1 MKITAICV
9 SSIFDRDKYLIA
21 DRLVKQRVA
30 AGEHVILLPL
40 AMARRAIRAKERADF
55 LYFLNGAGI
64 TEALV
69 VRSDSLDKGFADIL
83 KKKFED
89 WGIKVCFIDS
99 EDLDK
104 PDQEEDDRAYD
115 WQAGS
120 IELNEK
126 IAGSIF
132 SFSDGFLKS
141 DKVEDI
147 SEAIT
152 GIIPENSFVCMR
164 DSFLQDLYVDRGICP
179 ANLEKFYILA
189 DKREKPGRWD
199 TFLTKDFFPDAKNVI
214 EQTPLIVAL
223 PIHCR
228 QSCFGYL
235 LYLSDE
241 IDTRCGV
248 LEQCSVIMDLMIARY
263 ITERKLMFA
272 NHELVSANENVQ
284 RLQETDVLTGLR
296 NSRGFIR
303 EADEMLK
310 KCKADGHRISSICI
324 DVDRLGNINEI
335 YGHLEGDIAIQMLA
349 QIVMDSIHKGS
360 IAARLGSDE
369 FVVLSVMDD
378 NGRKQEEFTE
388 LIRNRLSVYNRIS
401 GKEYTLE
408 ANICALSITP
418 DEKTDVEQILDE
430 SFTRKRTMKESR
442 YSRRSSVIQ
451 KSVEDDEKEHGMVRG
466 VMDGNDY
473 LYALQPIVSAQ
484 TGDVVAYEALMR
496 TAQEVRLSP
505 LTILKYAT
513 MDERLYDVELSTF
526 SNVLRMMED
535 IKDEIGDRKVFINS
549 IPGHFL
555 TDNDYKKLR
564 HRYKDLFGSMV
575 VEITEETDLEA
586 ETADVL
592 RSRCAE
598 DGFEVAVDDFG
609 TGYSNMSNLLKFLPN
624 YVKIDRSL
632 IEKVQE
638 DPKKQHFV
646 RTIIQFANDNGFK
659 SLAEGVETA
668 GELNAVIRMGV
679 DLIQGYYTARPEFEP
694 VTEIDEKIRQEIIR
708 ANFEDSHEHS
718 KKIYLVN
725 REKELFMMN
734 LAMENYTGI
743 IISQPE
749 LSLHGSPD
757 FMTGIT
763 IRIKE
768 GCKCRLRISN
778 VRIGDVEDRPCID
791 IGKGASLEL
800 VLEGNNLFEG
810 NGIHVPDDASL
821 KISGSGNL
829 VITPVQTSAYCIGA
843 EYNCDFG
850 RIECNTGGNLT
861 LNVDGNQCVGI
872 GGGRCQSGE
881 GIRLNHGSYSL
892 RLSGIDSV
900 GIGSFEGDV
909 PISIVSS
916 HVQIEMRTAKGV
928 GVGSANGRQNVE
940 IRNVSLNIEGSGSLL
955 AGIGSYE
962 KTEGSIRIDDAS
974 VHIKFNGKKLYLI
987 GGNEGLLYIA
997 ISNTDLEFTAEGNA
1011 AVALGTMKEDAQL
1024 KLLQSRFTLFMLS
1037 GKPVPLGI
1045 NKDMLMVVGG
1055 THKMSINEEDSEF

>member
-9 SSIFDRDKYLIA
+9 SSIFDREKYLIA

-30 AGEHVILLPL
+30 MGEHVILLPL

-55 LYFLNGAGI
+55 LYFLAGAGI

-69 VRSDSLDKGFADIL
+69 VRSGSLDGTFADIL

-89 WGIKVCFIDS
+89 WGIKVSLIDA
-99 EDLDK
+99 EDIEK
-104 PDQEEDDRAYD
+104 PSPEEDDCAYD
-115 WQAGS
+115 WQS
-120 IELNEK
+120 RSLDHNEK
-126 IAGSIF
+126 LAGKIF
-132 SFSDGFLKS
+132 SFSEGFLKS
-141 DKVEDI
+141 DKVDDI
-147 SEAIT
+147 SEAISSL
-152 GIIPENSFVCMR
+152 IPDNSFVCMR

-189 DKREKPGRWD
+189 DKREQSRCWD

-223 PIHCR
+223 PLHCR
-228 QSCFGYL
+228 QSCFGYM

-241 IDTRCGV
+241 LDARSGV

-310 KCKADGHRISSICI
+310 KCKAEGRRISSICI

-349 QIVMDSIHKGS
+349 QIVMDSIHKGT

-369 FVVLSVMDD
+369 FVVLSVIDD
-378 NGRKQEEFTE
+378 NGKKQEEFTE
-388 LIRNRLSVYNRIS
+388 LIKNRLSIYNRIS

-408 ANICALSITP
+408 ANICSLSITP

-442 YSRRSSVIQ
+442 YSRRSSVAQ
-451 KSVEDDEKEHGMVRG
+451 RTMEDDEKEHGLVRG
-466 VMDGNDY
+466 VMDGNEY
-473 LYALQPIVSAQ
+473 LYAFQPIVSAQ
-484 TGDVVAYEALMR
+484 SGDVVAYEALMR
-496 TAQEVRLSP
+496 TGEETRLSP

-526 SNVLRMMED
+526 SNVLRTMED
-535 IKDEIGDRKVFINS
+535 IKDVIGDRKVFINS

-586 ETADVL
+586 ETADIL

-646 RTIIQFANDNGFK
+646 RTIIQFAHDNGFK

-679 DLIQGYYTARPEFEP
+679 DLIQGYYTAKPEFDL
-694 VTEIDEKIRQEIIR
+694 VTEIDEKVRQEIIK
-708 ANFEDSHEHS
+708 ANFDDFHEHS

-763 IRIKE
+763 IRIKD

-791 IGKGASLEL
+791 IGSGASLEL
-800 VLEGNNLFEG
+800 VLEGNNVFEG
-810 NGIHVPDDASL
+810 NGIHVPDDASFKL
-821 KISGSGNL
+821 SGNGNL
-829 VITPVQTSAYCIGA
+829 TITPVQTSAYCIGA
-843 EYNCDFG
+843 EYDCDFG
-850 RIECNTGGNLT
+850 RIESCVGGTLT

-872 GGGRCQSGE
+872 GGGRCQSGD
-881 GIRLNHGSYSL
+881 GIRLVRGAYKI
-892 RLSGIDSV
+892 RLSGTDCV
-900 GIGSFEGDV
+900 GIGSFNGDV
-909 PISIVSS
+909 PISVVSS
-916 HVQIEMRTAKGV
+916 NVQLEMRTAKGMAL
-928 GVGSANGRQNVE
+928 GSANGRQNVE
-940 IRNVSLNIEGSGSLL
+940 IRNVSFEIEGSGSIM
-955 AGIGSYE
+955 AGIGSYSE
-962 KTEGSIRIDDAS
+962 TEGSSRIDDAS
-974 VHIKFNGKKLYLI
+974 VHIKFNGKKLYLL
-987 GGNEGLLYIA
+987 GGKEGHLYIS
-997 ISNTDLEFTAEGNA
+997 ISNTDLELTAEGNE
-1011 AVALGTMKEDAQL
+1011 AVALGTVKKDAQL
-1024 KLLQSRFTLFMLS
+1024 KLLESRLTLFMLS
-1037 GKPVPLGI
+1037 GQPVPLGI
-1045 NKDMLMVVGG
+1045 DKDMLMVVGG
-1055 THKMSINEEDSEF
+1055 THHMSVNDAESDF